1 METIRFPSGGVTCAG
16 DLYLPEGASADSPRP
31 GIVLGHGFT
40 ITKQSLA
47 EEATFLSSN
56 GYVCLAIDYRTF
68 GESDGEPRGQLF
80 PLNEAEDIR
89 NAVSYLQHRPE
100 VDAEKIGFWG
110 ASFGGALAIYTAG
123 VDRRIKASVAVV
135 PVINGRRWMQ
145 ALKTSAEW
153 EELLDRLE
161 ADRDRRYQTGESERI
176 PSTGRSRR
184 AALTLTDRT
193 VQAFQSAAEKLG
205 KMPVVNDL
213 EITVESLEKII
224 EFSPDDVIQH
234 IGPRAL
240 MIITTSGWD
249 VVHLLE
255 HIQDAYAKANEPK
268 KLVLLPY
275 TELDFYMEPGR
286 STGLSHALE
295 WYNQH
300 IPIGG

>member
-16 DLYLPEGASADSPRP
+16 DLYLPDGASADSPRP
-31 GIVLGHGFT
+31 GVVLGHGFT

-47 EEATFLSSN
+47 EEAAFLSSN

-286 STGLSHALE
+286 STGLRHALE

-300 IPIGG
+300 IPIDG

>member
-1 METIRFPSGGVTCAG
+1 METIRFPSSGLSCAG
-16 DLYLPEGASADSPRP
+16 DLYLPDGIRADAPRP

-47 EEATFLSSN
+47 EEAAFLSKA
-56 GYVCLAIDYRTF
+56 GYVCLAIDYRSF
-68 GESDGEPRGQLF
+68 GESEGEPRGQLF

-110 ASFGGALAIYTAG
+110 ASFGGAMAIYAAG

-135 PVINGRRWMQ
+135 PVINGRRWIQ
-145 ALKTSAEW
+145 SLKTSAQW

-161 ADRDRRYQTGESERI
+161 ADRELRYQTGESERI

-184 AALTLTDRT
+184 AALPLTERT
-193 VQAFQSAAEKLG
+193 IESFQAAFEKLG

-213 EITVESLEKII
+213 EVTLESMEKII
-224 EFSPDDVIQH
+224 EFSPDDVIQN

-255 HIQDAYAKANEPK
+255 HIQDAYKKANEPK

-275 TELDFYMEPGR
+275 TELDFYLEPGR
-286 STGLSHALE
+286 STGLGHALE
-295 WYNQH
+295 WYNEH
-300 IPIGG
+300 IPISR